1 MDITPVFTYK
11 ELFSEE
17 GLLDFEEDYV
27 VFYLW
32 SSQGLA
38 SPVILQLRNFCPKEM
53 HSICSSQSPS
63 ISSS

>member
-38 SPVILQLRNFCPKEM
+38 SPVILQLRNFCP
-53 HSICSSQSPS
+53 
-63 ISSS
+63 